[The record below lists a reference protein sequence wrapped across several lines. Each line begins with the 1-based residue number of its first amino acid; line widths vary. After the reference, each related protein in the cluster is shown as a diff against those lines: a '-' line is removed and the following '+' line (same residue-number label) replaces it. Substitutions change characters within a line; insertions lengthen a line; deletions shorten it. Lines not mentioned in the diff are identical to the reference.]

1 MDIELKTRISNFLK
15 QILEQYQLTQRD
27 LAVILGIDAGRL
39 SAYVKGRELP
49 RLSVAARIAEIGGV
63 TLDELIKTNKPPER
77 KDVFVSVGSVSG
89 NGNIVGSIAG
99 GDIYLNTTVKKTYK
113 YEYQKGDLLEA
124 QAAKLTQL
132 VNEIVELEKEVKRKP
147 KSHAAVWNALK
158 RKFNVAYYRKIR
170 EEDFPAAEAY
180 LMMWRGRLT
189 RPLKRID
196 NAEYRKMRYK
206 SIFTMAQKN
215 LGWTKNDVDNYI
227 YELYNK
233 DSIRDITDK
242 ELENLYQRIY
252 AMKTKKN
259 LK

>member
-1 MDIELKTRISNFLK
+1 MLGVDASSLSGYLKSKESPRIEV
-15 QILEQYQLTQRD
+15 
-27 LAVILGIDAGRL
+27 VI
-39 SAYVKGRELP
+39 K
-49 RLSVAARIAEIGGV
+49 IAEIGGV
-63 TLDELIKTNKPPER
+63 TLDELIKTDKPPE
-77 KDVFVSVGSVSG
+77 KKEIFVSVGSVSG

-124 QAAKLTQL
+124 QAAKLTRL

-147 KSHAAVWNALK
+147 KNHAAVWNALK
-158 RKFNVAYYRKIR
+158 RKFNVAYYRKIK

-215 LGWTKNDVDNYI
+215 LGWAKNDIDNYI

-252 AMKTKKN
+252 TMKTKRK
-259 LK
+259 

>member
-1 MDIELKTRISNFLK
+1 MVLKQRLADFLK
-15 QILEQYQLTQRD
+15 QILKQYKLTQGD
-27 LAVILGIDAGRL
+27 LADMLGVDASSLSGYLKSKESPRIEVVI
-39 SAYVKGRELP
+39 K
-49 RLSVAARIAEIGGV
+49 IAEIGGV
-63 TLDELIKTNKPPER
+63 TLDELIKTDKPPE
-77 KDVFVSVGSVSG
+77 KKEIFVSVGSVSG

-124 QAAKLTQL
+124 QAAKLTRL

-147 KSHAAVWNALK
+147 KNHAAVWNALK
-158 RKFNVAYYRKIR
+158 RKFNVAYYRKIK

-215 LGWTKNDVDNYI
+215 LGWAKNDIDNYI

-252 AMKTKKN
+252 TMKTKRK
-259 LK
+259 